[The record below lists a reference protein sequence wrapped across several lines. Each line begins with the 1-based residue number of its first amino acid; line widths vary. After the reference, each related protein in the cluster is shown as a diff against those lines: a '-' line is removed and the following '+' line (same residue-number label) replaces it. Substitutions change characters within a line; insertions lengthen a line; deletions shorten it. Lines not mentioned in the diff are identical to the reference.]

1 MYKLF
6 HHFRTIKLHFHVR
19 IVRRKIDTSQDLDPK
34 LPRCMFDA
42 IHDLFSMFFEE
53 MCELSRARN
62 TINLFDVH
70 YSIKRLNL
78 VIKNYEKK
86 VIEVVG

>member
-19 IVRRKIDTSQDLDPK
+19 IVRRKIDTSRDLDPK

-70 YSIKRLNL
+70 YPIKRLNL